1 MNIQLSDHFTY
12 KKLLAYVLAPIAMM
26 IFTSIYTVVDG
37 LFVSNFVGKGPFT
50 ALNLIMPLYMII
62 GAIGFMI
69 GAGGSAIIAVT
80 LGELRKEDANKHF
93 SFLIYFVA
101 ITGIVIAIIGELVL
115 PYSAKL
121 LKAEG
126 DLYAPYMVYGR
137 LLFIGLPFFML
148 QNVFQTL
155 FSVAQKPTLG
165 FIFCVVAGVTNI
177 VLDAVL
183 VAGLKWGIAGAAVA
197 TSASQVVG
205 TVASLLYFSR
215 ENSSLLRLCKT
226 KFEGKVLLKACA
238 NGSSEFVSNVAMS
251 VVSIIFNLQLMKY
264 AGEDGVAAYG
274 VLMYLGFT
282 FAAIYIGY
290 SIGTAPIIG
299 YNLGANSILELK
311 NIFKKSIILMS
322 IFGVVLT
329 ISANL
334 LAYPLS
340 KIFVGYDDHLLKM
353 TQNAFHIYSFA
364 FLFSGIN
371 IFVSALFTALN
382 NGLIS
387 AIISFSRTLVLQI
400 LCVIILPIFLGI
412 TGIWL
417 SLFVAEIIA
426 MIISIIFIFAYRKKY
441 QYM

>member
-1 MNIQLSDHFTY
+1 
-12 KKLLAYVLAPIAMM
+12 
-26 IFTSIYTVVDG
+26 
-37 LFVSNFVGKGPFT
+37 
-50 ALNLIMPLYMII
+50 
-62 GAIGFMI
+62 
-69 GAGGSAIIAVT
+69 
-80 LGELRKEDANKHF
+80 
-93 SFLIYFVA
+93 
-101 ITGIVIAIIGELVL
+101 
-115 PYSAKL
+115 
-121 LKAEG
+121 
-126 DLYAPYMVYGR
+126 
-137 LLFIGLPFFML
+137 
-148 QNVFQTL
+148 
-155 FSVAQKPTLG
+155 
-165 FIFCVVAGVTNI
+165 
-177 VLDAVL
+177 
-183 VAGLKWGIAGAAVA
+183 
-197 TSASQVVG
+197 
-205 TVASLLYFSR
+205 
-215 ENSSLLRLCKT
+215 
-226 KFEGKVLLKACA
+226 
-238 NGSSEFVSNVAMS
+238 
-251 VVSIIFNLQLMKY
+251 
-264 AGEDGVAAYG
+264 
-274 VLMYLGFT
+274 
-282 FAAIYIGY
+282 
-290 SIGTAPIIG
+290 
-299 YNLGANSILELK
+299 
-311 NIFKKSIILMS
+311 MS